1 MQREVPMVSSQFI
14 KWTPYTTTTQDHSC
28 SPLLNDGRSNP
39 QTYIINSRMDQKNK
53 EELYGKDYKRI
64 GDHPIQT
71 FDGTD
76 WVAIVIA
83 IFAVIVFIT
92 LIGSI

>member
-1 MQREVPMVSSQFI
+1 M
-14 KWTPYTTTTQDHSC
+14 
-28 SPLLNDGRSNP
+28 
-39 QTYIINSRMDQKNK
+39 KNNKKTLK

-64 GDHPIQT
+64 GDYPIQT

-76 WVAIVIA
+76 WVAIAIA